1 MGRGAVRAKERAAAA
16 ERRAAAGDKAM
27 FVATDPGKRQMGRS
41 AEKRRQKAKA
51 NRKLSGPSEV
61 KKVVVYSN
69 KEGDDTVEL
78 TGGFINLRYHES
90 LLSNTVRVTY
100 TYTDSGDSSNNQKGG
115 TNCKNTTTA
124 VDGLPIV
131 GEEKVELEFMDNR
144 GTTLKPILYVNK
156 ATQLSDEATK
166 SVSQL
171 DLVSKEFI
179 TNEKGDSR
187 LEVCYQGKIS
197 QHIEKIFTENLKSE
211 KELDIEETGAK
222 NYNFIGNN
230 KKPFWCMNNL
240 STKASPKGNKPG
252 NTAGF
257 LLYETAKGYHFKSLD
272 TLLGQKKKKSAI
284 YTESVED
291 DAIPKGYD
299 LKILEYIRDNAVNVQ
314 GKHMMGA
321 YSTRLISFDPFSC
334 TYAESICSADTSK
347 GGPASG
353 SPGDQQF
360 LSLAGNNFWQSNKE
374 FDSDIINKSFTRT
387 TWNVLDKG
395 TLMGGTTEEQID
407 KSKEENFDLG
417 NIFNQS
423 IQRYNQLF
431 GQTSTIT
438 LAGDFSLH
446 VGDAIFI
453 DAPKL
458 EAGKK
463 YENWNKESGGVYII
477 ADLCH
482 YISPGETYTKLN
494 LVRDSTGRKGNHTN
508 LPLPNTSI
516 PGDYD
521 YKPLPKVPYRGGI
534 PLRGV

>member
-1 MGRGAVRAKERAAAA
+1 MAWGGSGGQVDLIKKTGKATTERAADAQ
-16 ERRAAAGDKAM
+16 RNKPLG
-27 FVATDPGKRQMGRS
+27 
-41 AEKRRQKAKA
+41 
-51 NRKLSGPSEV
+51 RKLSGPAEV

-69 KEGDDTVEL
+69 KEGEDTVEL

-156 ATQLSDEATK
+156 VTQLSDEATK

-257 LLYETAKGYHFKSLD
+257 LLYETSKGYHFKSLD

-284 YTESVED
+284 YNETSED
-291 DAIPKGYD
+291 DFIPAGYD

-334 TYAESICSADTSK
+334 TYAESICSANTSL
-347 GGPASG
+347 
-353 SPGDQQF
+353 SPNLKETPGNQEF
-360 LSLAGNNFWQSNKE
+360 LSRAGNNFWQSNKE
-374 FDSDIINKSFTRT
+374 FDSDMINKSFTRT

-395 TLMGGTTEEQID
+395 TLMGGTTEQQID

-508 LPLPNTSI
+508 LQVRDTSI
-516 PGDYD
+516 PGDYNHR
-521 YKPLPKVPYRGGI
+521 PPSNVPYRGGI